1 MDGMGAGRIKIDVTK
16 CDGCGQCMEFCPVEA
31 VIMEGDVPVIDGDR
45 CTECGVC
52 VDKCPQN
59 AVELVG

>member
-1 MDGMGAGRIKIDVTK
+1 
-16 CDGCGQCMEFCPVEA
+16 MEFCPVEA
-31 VIMEGDVPVIDGDR
+31 VTLEGDVPVIDGDL

-52 VDKCPQN
+52 VDKCPRN